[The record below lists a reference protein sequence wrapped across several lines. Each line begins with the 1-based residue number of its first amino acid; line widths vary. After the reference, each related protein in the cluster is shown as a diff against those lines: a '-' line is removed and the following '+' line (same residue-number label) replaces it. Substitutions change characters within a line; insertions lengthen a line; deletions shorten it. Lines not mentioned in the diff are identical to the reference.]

1 MLFASETGL
10 EFVGEWVWGFAGRDS
25 RARNHQKVAWRAK
38 RESLD
43 TEEPAREEDFT
54 TIPWIGLNEKWA
66 QREGERSEIPEKG
79 DDQIWGEIERD
90 ITELEGIEWI

>member
-10 EFVGEWVWGFAGRDS
+10 KFVGQWGWGFAGWDP

-43 TEEPAREEDFT
+43 TEELAWEEDFT
-54 TIPWIGLNEKWA
+54 IIPRTWSNEKWA
-66 QREGERSEIPEKG
+66 QREGERSEVP
-79 DDQIWGEIERD
+79 
-90 ITELEGIEWI
+90 